1 MNMCVWVWVCEYT
14 NENVSVTKVSKQEPT
29 YQIHFTEQSCSLFLN
44 MSTTAF
50 LLLTAEQTGS
60 NRDNC
65 LHRLNVYKMAP
76 LKKSLLIPDLDSN
89 FLWAGSR
96 MSRLFKLAWVIFFYE
111 KKMENFQN
119 VETSLVVNIYLD
131 PIENCY
137 RTVPATCLPIFSL
150 FF

>member
-29 YQIHFTEQSCSLFLN
+29 YQIHSTEQSCSLFLN
-44 MSTTAF
+44 MSMTTF

-111 KKMENFQN
+111 KKNGE
-119 VETSLVVNIYLD
+119 
-131 PIENCY
+131 
-137 RTVPATCLPIFSL
+137 FSECRNESSCQHIPGPN
-150 FF
+150 